1 MIKENQQLLNRINT
15 LTDALIIYLM
25 IPVSFWI
32 RFTLQQGVINITLRD
47 YLILGLVYTAVQ
59 IALFYAVGLY
69 RPYRH
74 VRLRKELARLLFAC
88 ILGFVLL
95 ISWLSLRHM
104 DDYSR
109 QMLII
114 FFLLSFFF
122 LSLKRIILR
131 QMLWRMRAKGY
142 NLKHVLLIGN
152 GNMAKSY
159 LDKIETE
166 LNMGYHP
173 LGYISEKQGDL
184 NIPYLGGYD
193 LLEKVLEEKKPDEV
207 VSAVDPAEFVHTPEI
222 VAACEKTGCKLS
234 AIPIYAEYL
243 SSSQQID
250 DMDGIPLLNMRRIPL
265 DNLGNAFLKRTA
277 DIFLSAIILIVFSPL
292 MLIIAIG
299 VKLSSPGPVIF
310 SQKRIG
316 RNKEPFMM
324 YKFRSMR
331 VNAQQDT
338 AWSSAEDTRKTAF
351 GSFIRK
357 YSLDEFP
364 QFWNVLKGDM
374 SLIGP
379 RPEIPF
385 FVDRF
390 KKEIPHYMIKHLVR
404 PGITGWAQVN
414 DLRGDTS
421 IHERIKY
428 DIYYIEHWSIG
439 FDLKILFLTVF
450 GGKFRNDEKM
460 NR

>member
-88 ILGFVLL
+88 ILDFVLL

-460 NR
+460 SR

>member
-1 MIKENQQLLNRINT
+1 MIKENQQLLNRINV
-15 LTDALIIYLM
+15 LSDAVIIYLM

-32 RFTLQQGVINITLRD
+32 RFTLQKGVVNVTLRD
-47 YLILGLVYTAVQ
+47 YLILGLFYTLVQ

-74 VRLRKELARLLFAC
+74 TRLRRELARLLLAC
-88 ILGFVLL
+88 LLGFALL

-122 LSLKRIILR
+122 LALKRFLLR
-131 QMLWRMRAKGY
+131 QTLWRLRARGF
-142 NLKHVLLIGN
+142 NLKHVVLIGS
-152 GNMAKSY
+152 GSLAKSY
-159 LDKIETE
+159 LNKIETE
-166 LNMGYHP
+166 VNMGYHP
-173 LGYISEKQGDL
+173 LGYIAEKEGDL
-184 NIPYLGGYD
+184 DIPYLGGYD
-193 LLEKVLEEKKPDEV
+193 ALEKVLEEKKPDEV
-207 VSAVDPAEFVHTPEI
+207 VSAVDPAEFSHTPEI
-222 VAACEKTGCKLS
+222 VSACEKTGCKLS

-250 DMDGIPLLNMRRIPL
+250 DLDGIPLLTMRRLPL
-265 DNLGNAFLKRTA
+265 ENLGNAFMKRTA
-277 DIFLSAIILIVFSPL
+277 DIILSALILIVFSPV

-310 SQKRIG
+310 AQKRIG

-331 VNAQQDT
+331 VNTTQDT
-338 AWSSAEDTRKTAF
+338 AWSSTEDNRKTAF

-379 RPEIPF
+379 RPEIPY
-385 FVDRF
+385 FVDQF
-390 KKEIPHYMIKHLVR
+390 KEEVPRYMLKHLVR

-421 IHERIKY
+421 IPERIKY

-450 GGKFRNDEKM
+450 GGKFKNAEKL
-460 NR
+460 NK

>member
-338 AWSSAEDTRKTAF
+338 AWSSIEDDRKTAF

-374 SLIGP
+374 SLVGP

-460 NR
+460 SR

>member
-159 LDKIETE
+159 LDKI
-166 LNMGYHP
+166 
-173 LGYISEKQGDL
+173 
-184 NIPYLGGYD
+184 
-193 LLEKVLEEKKPDEV
+193 
-207 VSAVDPAEFVHTPEI
+207 
-222 VAACEKTGCKLS
+222 
-234 AIPIYAEYL
+234 
-243 SSSQQID
+243 
-250 DMDGIPLLNMRRIPL
+250 
-265 DNLGNAFLKRTA
+265 
-277 DIFLSAIILIVFSPL
+277 
-292 MLIIAIG
+292 
-299 VKLSSPGPVIF
+299 
-310 SQKRIG
+310 
-316 RNKEPFMM
+316 
-324 YKFRSMR
+324 
-331 VNAQQDT
+331 
-338 AWSSAEDTRKTAF
+338 
-351 GSFIRK
+351 
-357 YSLDEFP
+357 
-364 QFWNVLKGDM
+364 
-374 SLIGP
+374 
-379 RPEIPF
+379 
-385 FVDRF
+385 
-390 KKEIPHYMIKHLVR
+390 
-404 PGITGWAQVN
+404 
-414 DLRGDTS
+414 
-421 IHERIKY
+421 
-428 DIYYIEHWSIG
+428 
-439 FDLKILFLTVF
+439 
-450 GGKFRNDEKM
+450 
-460 NR
+460 